1 LTLLVLLTS
10 LNAYS
15 QELPNWKNIDGNAC
29 YDLAGAKALK
39 KFEVDCTT
47 CSDKLEVRVARIAEL
62 QLTVGALEISRNL
75 LDTVT
80 ERDKST
86 IDRQLK
92 LIDRQEV
99 LLMESEA
106 WSLKGAAL
114 PWALA
119 TVVTVALAAFAVGVA
134 F

>member
-1 LTLLVLLTS
+1 MS
-10 LNAYS
+10 SNAYS

-29 YDLAGAKALK
+29 YDLEGAKALK

-47 CSDKLEVRVARIAEL
+47 CSDKLEVRVERIAEL

-86 IDRQLK
+86 IDSQLK
-92 LIDRQEV
+92 LIDRQEA
-99 LLMESEA
+99 LLTESEA
-106 WSLKGAAL
+106 WSLKGDAL

-119 TVVTVALAAFAVGVA
+119 TVVTVALAAFAAGVA